1 MEEEWERKQRK
12 RGRERWGDRGG
23 REAAR
28 VLELCVIGIWIEGNE
43 RQRLTGKHETQTCRH
58 RWRHRAREV
67 GAPQREGG
75 APQREGGAP
84 WQAGPGGREGNRG
97 RLPGCI

>member
-28 VLELCVIGIWIEGNE
+28 VLELCVIGIWIEGM
-43 RQRLTGKHETQTCRH
+43 
-58 RWRHRAREV
+58 
-67 GAPQREGG
+67 
-75 APQREGGAP
+75 
-84 WQAGPGGREGNRG
+84 RG
-97 RLPGCI
+97 RGSRASTRRRHAGTDGGIGQER